1 MTKGKNYQNNIMKK
15 IQFILF
21 VLFIGITFNS
31 IAQNK
36 SIVVQGQPMG
46 KGWKNL
52 FGNNLSK
59 AIYDKSIWK
68 DSSGVITAS
77 KDDAIWSFDEYD
89 DFILDLDFQNADGTN
104 SGVIVHATDIVEWI
118 PNSVEIQ
125 IADDYSK
132 QWSKAAPTWQCAAIF
147 GRKPATNKSL
157 KPAGEW
163 NHFTITC
170 KGKMI
175 SIVLN
180 GSLVNECNMDDFTS
194 AKVNPDGS
202 SVPSWLKNPMSTLA
216 LRGHIGLQGK
226 HAGAPIYFRNVKV
239 FKLS

>member
-1 MTKGKNYQNNIMKK
+1 MNRIW
-15 IQFILF
+15 ILLVF
-21 VLFIGITFNS
+21 LLSVTSVNVQ
-31 IAQNK
+31 AQNGP
-36 SIVVQGQPMG
+36 ITAPTQAMG

-68 DSSGVITAS
+68 DSSGVLTAS
-77 KDDAIWSFDEYD
+77 QDDAIWSFEEYN

-147 GRKPATNKSL
+147 GHKAATNKSL

-170 KGKMI
+170 KGKII

-180 GSLVNECNMDDFTS
+180 GTLVNECNMDDYTS
-194 AKVNPDGS
+194 SKKNPDGTDI
-202 SVPSWLKNPMSTLA
+202 PSWLKNPMSTLA

-226 HAGAPIYFRNVKV
+226 HAGAPIYFKNIKV
-239 FKLS
+239 LKLS

>member
-1 MTKGKNYQNNIMKK
+1 MKITQLALSVLLMGTSIYAHGQNAA
-15 IQFILF
+15 
-21 VLFIGITFNS
+21 IT
-31 IAQNK
+31 
-36 SIVVQGQPMG
+36 VVGQPNG

-59 AIYDKSIWK
+59 AIYDKAIWK
-68 DSSGVITAS
+68 DSSGIITAS

-89 DFILDLDFQNADGTN
+89 DFILDLDFQTADGTN

-132 QWSKAAPTWQCAAIF
+132 QWSKADPTWQCAAIF

-163 NHFTITC
+163 NHYTITC

-180 GSLVNECNMDDFTS
+180 GTLVNECNMNDFTS
-194 AKVNPDGS
+194 ATKNPDGS
-202 SVPSWLKNPMSTLA
+202 SVPSWLKNPMSTLT

-226 HAGAPIYFRNVKV
+226 HAGAPIYFKNVRV

>member
-1 MTKGKNYQNNIMKK
+1 MKK
-15 IQFILF
+15 IQTILCF
-21 VLFIGITFNS
+21 LFIGITFNAF
-31 IAQNK
+31 AQNK

-46 KGWKNL
+46 KGWKDL

-89 DFILDLDFQNADGTN
+89 DFILDLDFQTADGTN

-180 GSLVNECNMDDFTS
+180 GTLVNECNMDDFTS
-194 AKVNPDGS
+194 SKVNPDGS
-202 SVPSWLKNPMSTLA
+202 NVPSWLKNPMSTLA

>member
-1 MTKGKNYQNNIMKK
+1 MKK
-15 IQFILF
+15 IQTILCF
-21 VLFIGITFNS
+21 LFIGITFNAF
-31 IAQNK
+31 AQNK

-46 KGWKNL
+46 KGWKDL

-89 DFILDLDFQNADGTN
+89 DFILDLDFQTADGTN

-132 QWSKAAPTWQCAAIF
+132 QWSKAAPSWQCAAIF

-180 GSLVNECNMDDFTS
+180 GTLVNECNMDDFTS
-194 AKVNPDGS
+194 SKVNPDGS
-202 SVPSWLKNPMSTLA
+202 NVPSWLKNPMSTLA

>member
-1 MTKGKNYQNNIMKK
+1 MKK

-21 VLFIGITFNS
+21 VLFIGITLHAS
-31 IAQNK
+31 AQNTA
-36 SIVVQGQPMG
+36 IVVQGQPMG

-180 GSLVNECNMDDFTS
+180 GTLVNECNMDDFTS
-194 AKVNPDGS
+194 SKVNPDGS
-202 SVPSWLKNPMSTLA
+202 SVPSWLKNPMSTLG

>member
-1 MTKGKNYQNNIMKK
+1 MKK
-15 IQFILF
+15 IQTILCF
-21 VLFIGITFNS
+21 LFIGITFNAF
-31 IAQNK
+31 AQNK

-89 DFILDLDFQNADGTN
+89 DFILDLDFQTADGTN

-180 GSLVNECNMDDFTS
+180 GTLVNECNMDDFTS
-194 AKVNPDGS
+194 SKVNPDGS
-202 SVPSWLKNPMSTLA
+202 NVPSWLKNPMSTLA

>member
-1 MTKGKNYQNNIMKK
+1 MKNVQL
-15 IQFILF
+15 LF
-21 VLFIGITFNS
+21 CLLFIAICLNTS
-31 IAQNK
+31 AQNK
-36 SIVVQGQPMG
+36 AIAVQGQPMG

-132 QWSKAAPTWQCAAIF
+132 QWSKASPTWQCAAIF

-180 GSLVNECNMDDFTS
+180 GTLVNECNMDDFTS
-194 AKVNPDGS
+194 SKVNPDGS
-202 SVPSWLKNPMSTLA
+202 KVPSWLKNPMSTLA

>member
-1 MTKGKNYQNNIMKK
+1 MKK
-15 IQFILF
+15 VQFIFSLLF
-21 VLFIGITFNS
+21 LTICFNTY
-31 IAQNK
+31 AQNTP
-36 SIVVQGQPMG
+36 IVVEGQPMG

-180 GSLVNECNMDDFTS
+180 GTLVNECNMDDFTS
-194 AKVNPDGS
+194 NKVNPDGS

-226 HAGAPIYFRNVKV
+226 HAGAPIYFKNVKV

>member
-1 MTKGKNYQNNIMKK
+1 
-15 IQFILF
+15 
-21 VLFIGITFNS
+21 
-31 IAQNK
+31 
-36 SIVVQGQPMG
+36 MG

-59 AIYDKSIWK
+59 AICDKSIWK

-180 GSLVNECNMDDFTS
+180 GTLVNECNMDDFTS

-226 HAGAPIYFRNVKV
+226 HAGAPIYFKNVKV

>member
-1 MTKGKNYQNNIMKK
+1 MKK

-21 VLFIGITFNS
+21 FLFITIAFHAS
-31 IAQNK
+31 AQNTP
-36 SIVVQGQPMG
+36 IVVQGQPMG

-52 FGNNLSK
+52 FGTNLSK

-180 GSLVNECNMDDFTS
+180 GTLVNECNMDDFTS
-194 AKVNPDGS
+194 SKVNPDGS
-202 SVPSWLKNPMSTLA
+202 NVPSWLKNPMSTLG

>member
-1 MTKGKNYQNNIMKK
+1 MKNVQL
-15 IQFILF
+15 LF
-21 VLFIGITFNS
+21 CLLFIAICLNTS
-31 IAQNK
+31 AQNK
-36 SIVVQGQPMG
+36 AIAVQGQPMG

-68 DSSGVITAS
+68 DSTGVITAS

-132 QWSKAAPTWQCAAIF
+132 QWSKASPTWQCAAIF

-180 GSLVNECNMDDFTS
+180 GTLVNECNMDDFTS
-194 AKVNPDGS
+194 SKVNPDGS
-202 SVPSWLKNPMSTLA
+202 KVPSWLKNPMSTLA

>member
-1 MTKGKNYQNNIMKK
+1 MKK
-15 IQFILF
+15 IQTILCF
-21 VLFIGITFNS
+21 LFIGITFNAF
-31 IAQNK
+31 AQNK

-180 GSLVNECNMDDFTS
+180 GTLVNECNMDDFTS
-194 AKVNPDGS
+194 SKVNPDGS
-202 SVPSWLKNPMSTLA
+202 KVPSWLKNPMSTLA

>member
-1 MTKGKNYQNNIMKK
+1 MKK
-15 IQFILF
+15 IQIILCF
-21 VLFIGITFNS
+21 LFIGITSNAF
-31 IAQNK
+31 AQNK

-46 KGWKNL
+46 KGWKDL

-132 QWSKAAPTWQCAAIF
+132 QWSKASPTWQCAAIF

-180 GSLVNECNMDDFTS
+180 GTLVNECNMDDFTS
-194 AKVNPDGS
+194 SKVNPDGS
-202 SVPSWLKNPMSTLA
+202 NVPSWLKNPMSTLA

>member
-1 MTKGKNYQNNIMKK
+1 MKK

-21 VLFIGITFNS
+21 FLFITIVLQVS
-31 IAQNK
+31 AQNTP
-36 SIVVQGQPMG
+36 IVVQGQPMG

-59 AIYDKSIWK
+59 AIYNKSIWK

-180 GSLVNECNMDDFTS
+180 GTLVNECNMDDFTS
-194 AKVNPDGS
+194 SKVNPDGS

-239 FKLS
+239 FKLT

>member
-1 MTKGKNYQNNIMKK
+1 MKK

-21 VLFIGITFNS
+21 FLFIGIHFNS
-31 IAQNK
+31 NAQNTP
-36 SIVVQGQPMG
+36 IVVQGQPMG

-59 AIYDKSIWK
+59 AIYNKSIWK

-132 QWSKAAPTWQCAAIF
+132 QWSKAAPSWQCAAIF

-180 GSLVNECNMDDFTS
+180 GTLVNECNMDDFTS
-194 AKVNPDGS
+194 SKVNPDGS
-202 SVPSWLKNPMSTLA
+202 TVPSWLKNPMSTLA

>member
-1 MTKGKNYQNNIMKK
+1 MKK
-15 IQFILF
+15 IQTILCF
-21 VLFIGITFNS
+21 LFIGITFNAF
-31 IAQNK
+31 AQNK

-180 GSLVNECNMDDFTS
+180 GTLVNECNMDDFTS
-194 AKVNPDGS
+194 SKVNPDGS
-202 SVPSWLKNPMSTLA
+202 NVPSWLKNPMSTLA

-226 HAGAPIYFRNVKV
+226 HAGAPIYFKNVKV

>member
-1 MTKGKNYQNNIMKK
+1 MKK
-15 IQFILF
+15 IQTILCF
-21 VLFIGITFNS
+21 LFIGITFNAF
-31 IAQNK
+31 AQNT

-180 GSLVNECNMDDFTS
+180 GTLVNECNMDDFTS
-194 AKVNPDGS
+194 SKVNPDGS
-202 SVPSWLKNPMSTLA
+202 NVPSWLKNPMSTLA

>member
-1 MTKGKNYQNNIMKK
+1 MKK
-15 IQFILF
+15 IQLILF

-194 AKVNPDGS
+194 SKVNPDGS
-202 SVPSWLKNPMSTLA
+202 GVPSWLKNPMSTLA

-226 HAGAPIYFRNVKV
+226 HAGAPIYFRNVKL

>member
-1 MTKGKNYQNNIMKK
+1 MKK
-15 IQFILF
+15 IQTILCF
-21 VLFIGITFNS
+21 LFIGITFNVF
-31 IAQNK
+31 AQNK

-46 KGWKNL
+46 KGWKDL

-89 DFILDLDFQNADGTN
+89 DFILDLDFQTADGTN

-147 GRKPATNKSL
+147 GRKPATKKSL

-180 GSLVNECNMDDFTS
+180 GTLVNECNMDDFTS

>member
-1 MTKGKNYQNNIMKK
+1 MKK
-15 IQFILF
+15 IQTILCF
-21 VLFIGITFNS
+21 LFIGITFNAF
-31 IAQNK
+31 AQNK

-46 KGWKNL
+46 KGWKDL

-180 GSLVNECNMDDFTS
+180 GTLVNECNMDDFTS
-194 AKVNPDGS
+194 SKVNPDGS
-202 SVPSWLKNPMSTLA
+202 TVPSWLKNPMSTLA

>member
-1 MTKGKNYQNNIMKK
+1 MKNVQL
-15 IQFILF
+15 LF
-21 VLFIGITFNS
+21 CLLFIAICLNTS
-31 IAQNK
+31 AQNK
-36 SIVVQGQPMG
+36 AIAVQGQAMG

-132 QWSKAAPTWQCAAIF
+132 QWSKASPTWQCAAIF

-180 GSLVNECNMDDFTS
+180 GTLVNECNMDDFTS
-194 AKVNPDGS
+194 SKVNPDGS
-202 SVPSWLKNPMSTLA
+202 KVPSWLKNPMSTLA

>member
-1 MTKGKNYQNNIMKK
+1 MKK

-21 VLFIGITFNS
+21 FLFITIVLQVS
-31 IAQNK
+31 AQNTP
-36 SIVVQGQPMG
+36 IVVQGQPMG

-52 FGNNLSK
+52 FGANLSK

-180 GSLVNECNMDDFTS
+180 GTLVNECNMDDFTS
-194 AKVNPDGS
+194 SKVNPDGS

>member
-1 MTKGKNYQNNIMKK
+1 MKK
-15 IQFILF
+15 VQFIFSL
-21 VLFIGITFNS
+21 LCLTICFNTY
-31 IAQNK
+31 AQNTP
-36 SIVVQGQPMG
+36 IVVEGQPMG

-180 GSLVNECNMDDFTS
+180 GTLVNECNMDDFTS
-194 AKVNPDGS
+194 NKVNPDGS

-226 HAGAPIYFRNVKV
+226 HAGAPIYFKNVKV